1 MEDGE
6 KEFFHAWKKSL
17 TYMSKQA
24 DACKKSSSKRRGHTG
39 FEAVDDTAAAAWY
52 GNEVRVHTHLDT
64 TRLPNA
70 ATAAERGQRV
80 ASHR

>member
-6 KEFFHAWKKSL
+6 KVFPRLEKNLWR
-17 TYMSKQA
+17 TRRKQA
-24 DACKKSSSKRRGHTG
+24 VACKKSSSERRGHTG
-39 FEAVDDTAAAAWY
+39 FEAVDDTAAAWY

-70 ATAAERGQRV
+70 ATAAVRGQRV